1 MALNRRRVGLKGEAP
16 PKKKTTKKAKAPAA
30 YVIPNQAISRAHGA
44 STPHTHVGNALYREA
59 EIRLPDVD
67 GEPDF
72 DAPAVPDLGDDEDED
87 EGSSD
92 SEWEV

>member
-1 MALNRRRVGLKGEAP
+1 VSN
-16 PKKKTTKKAKAPAA
+16 
-30 YVIPNQAISRAHGA
+30 
-44 STPHTHVGNALYREA
+44 REA

-67 GEPDF
+67 GDYAPPELD
-72 DAPAVPDLGDDEDED
+72 DSPAVPDLGDDEGDD